1 MTIDLFEH
9 TVLCSKCDKK
19 MKKIVVNRNG
29 FNLRALECPECGQ
42 RTYHPSDLE
51 EFHKYSQLKNQN
63 FKVKLRQVGNS
74 YAVSIP
80 RELLDFF
87 SGFDEER
94 NEMNNVHKI
103 HEKMERM
110 VTLALEQANKL
121 SLSFGGADDSE
132 DQGGVKE
139 RNYSIERNGI
149 KTMVHEKSQVKHI
162 NTNHT
167 KGFIA
172 RKVKVMKSVPKREE
186 RAPRFDEEED
196 LE

>member
-1 MTIDLFEH
+1 MAGDLFEH
-9 TVLCSKCDKK
+9 TVLCNKCDKK
-19 MKKIVVNRNG
+19 MKKLIVQRSG
-29 FNLRALECPECGQ
+29 YNLRALECPGCGQ

-51 EFHKYSQLKNQN
+51 EFQRYSQLKNQN

-94 NEMNNVHKI
+94 NEMQRM

-121 SLSFGGADDSE
+121 SLSFGNADGE
-132 DQGGVKE
+132 DPGVNEK
-139 RNYSIERNGI
+139 NYSIEKNGV
-149 KTMVHEKSQVKHI
+149 KTTVHEKSQVKHI
-162 NTNHT
+162 NTKNS
-167 KGFIA
+167 KGFIS
-172 RKVKVMKSVPKREE
+172 RRVRVMRSVPKNEDKEE
-186 RAPRFDEEED
+186 AEIEEGEEE
-196 LE
+196 LN